1 VPEHSSR
8 SRKSPRGFIALFA
21 AATIATSGVAL
32 VQSGH
37 ADPGPT
43 LEEAGEK
50 VDELNSKVTKATER
64 YHLAG
69 EKFEEVERRL
79 ERAEG
84 AIAKQEERVAAA
96 LADMAGYA
104 AATYQTGGIDP
115 TIRTLLSD
123 DPVGYLAH
131 ASVLDAY
138 ARQQAAQVTTVAHE
152 SRELEQVKLAAD
164 EELARRTAIEEEI
177 EAEKAAIEEALAE
190 AESILD
196 ELEEEERQRL
206 EEERRQRE
214 EEERRQREEAAE
226 DPSRGGDNDRENDDD
241 GDTDDPPPS
250 GNAQAVV
257 DFAMAQRGD
266 PYQWGASGPNS
277 WDCSGLTMMAWRQAG
292 VSLPRSSGSQ
302 INVGTRVSRSQLQP
316 GDLVFYYNPI
326 SHVGIYIGNGQIVHA
341 TRPGDVVK
349 VSPVDQMP
357 FTGASRPG

>member
-1 VPEHSSR
+1 M
-8 SRKSPRGFIALFA
+8 G
-21 AATIATSGVAL
+21 L
-32 VQSGH
+32 VQVGY
-37 ADPGPT
+37 ADPRPT

-69 EKFEEVERRL
+69 EKLEEVERRL

-84 AIAKQEERVAAA
+84 AIAKQEERVARA

-138 ARQQAAQVTTVAHE
+138 ARQQADQVTTVAHE

-177 EAEKAAIEEALAE
+177 EAEKAAIEDALAE
-190 AESILD
+190 AEAILD
-196 ELEEEERQRL
+196 ELEEEERERL

-226 DPSRGGDNDRENDDD
+226 DPSRGGDDDRNGDADD
-241 GDTDDPPPS
+241 GDTDDGDTDDGETDDPPPS

-266 PYQWGASGPNS
+266 PYQWGASGPSS

-316 GDLVFYYNPI
+316 GDLVFYYSPI

-357 FTGASRPG
+357 FAGASRPG